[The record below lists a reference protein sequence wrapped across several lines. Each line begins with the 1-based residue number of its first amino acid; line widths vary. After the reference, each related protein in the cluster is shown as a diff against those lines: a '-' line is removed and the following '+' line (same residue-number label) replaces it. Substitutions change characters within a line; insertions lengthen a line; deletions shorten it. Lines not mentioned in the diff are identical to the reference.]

1 MLEVY
6 LDAHTTS
13 YPVHTDIFT
22 VTVTEPCDS
31 TVLDELT
38 YMPDQ
43 ELFEVL
49 LPKKVSLTLTVPKD
63 SLSKTSGDLPD
74 GYTFCGARTLNLV
87 DRQTSETLNL
97 ATS

>member
-1 MLEVY
+1 MY

-13 YPVHTDIFT
+13 NPVHTQAFT
-22 VTVTEPCDS
+22 VIVTEPCVS
-31 TVLDELT
+31 TVFDDLLFA
-38 YMPDQ
+38 PDQ

-49 LPKKVSLTLTVPKD
+49 LGKQILLTLTVPKD

-74 GYTFCGARTLNLV
+74 GYTFCGTRTLNLV
-87 DRQTSETLNL
+87 DKQTSEKLDL